1 MQRDYESSF
10 RELEKIIKELES
22 KDISLEDSIKKY
34 EEGIELYKYL
44 NNTLKTYEGKGAGR
58 FFIEISH
65 TLNSFFLN
73 ASTTGQHQNNSCLL
87 LIN

>member
-44 NNTLKTYEGKGAGR
+44 NNTLKAYEGKIKTIVEENSE
-58 FFIEISH
+58 FIEDKKDDRYR
-65 TLNSFFLN
+65 
-73 ASTTGQHQNNSCLL
+73 
-87 LIN
+87 

>member
-34 EEGIELYKYL
+34 EKGIELYKYL
-44 NNTLKTYEGKGAGR
+44 NNTLKAYEGKIKTIAEENSE
-58 FFIEISH
+58 FIEDKKDERYR
-65 TLNSFFLN
+65 
-73 ASTTGQHQNNSCLL
+73 
-87 LIN
+87 

>member
-44 NNTLKTYEGKGAGR
+44 NNTLKEYEGKIKTIAEENSE
-58 FFIEISH
+58 FIED
-65 TLNSFFLN
+65 
-73 ASTTGQHQNNSCLL
+73 NN
-87 LIN
+87 NDRYR

>member
-1 MQRDYESSF
+1 MQKDYESSF

-44 NNTLKTYEGKGAGR
+44 NNTLKAYEGKIKTIVEENSE
-58 FFIEISH
+58 FIEDK
-65 TLNSFFLN
+65 
-73 ASTTGQHQNNSCLL
+73 NNDRYR
-87 LIN
+87 

>member
-1 MQRDYESSF
+1 MQKDYESSF

-44 NNTLKTYEGKGAGR
+44 NNTLKAYEGKIKTIAEENSE
-58 FFIEISH
+58 FIEDKKDDRYR
-65 TLNSFFLN
+65 
-73 ASTTGQHQNNSCLL
+73 
-87 LIN
+87 

>member
-44 NNTLKTYEGKGAGR
+44 NNTLKAYEGKIKTISEENSKY
-58 FFIEISH
+58 IED
-65 TLNSFFLN
+65 NKDDRYR
-73 ASTTGQHQNNSCLL
+73 
-87 LIN
+87 

>member
-44 NNTLKTYEGKGAGR
+44 NNTLKAYEGKIKTIAEENSE
-58 FFIEISH
+58 FIEDK
-65 TLNSFFLN
+65 
-73 ASTTGQHQNNSCLL
+73 NNDRYR
-87 LIN
+87 

>member
-34 EEGIELYKYL
+34 EKGIELYKYL
-44 NNTLKTYEGKGAGR
+44 NNTLKEYEGKIKTIAEENSE
-58 FFIEISH
+58 FIEDKKDDRYR
-65 TLNSFFLN
+65 
-73 ASTTGQHQNNSCLL
+73 
-87 LIN
+87 

>member
-44 NNTLKTYEGKGAGR
+44 NNTLKEYEGKIKTIAEENSE
-58 FFIEISH
+58 FIEEKKDDRYR
-65 TLNSFFLN
+65 
-73 ASTTGQHQNNSCLL
+73 
-87 LIN
+87 

>member
-1 MQRDYESSF
+1 MQRDYQSSF

-44 NNTLKTYEGKGAGR
+44 NNTLKAYEGKIKTIAEENSE
-58 FFIEISH
+58 FIEDKKDDRYR
-65 TLNSFFLN
+65 
-73 ASTTGQHQNNSCLL
+73 
-87 LIN
+87 

>member
-44 NNTLKTYEGKGAGR
+44 NNTLRAYEGKIKTIAEENSE
-58 FFIEISH
+58 FIEDKKDDRYR
-65 TLNSFFLN
+65 
-73 ASTTGQHQNNSCLL
+73 
-87 LIN
+87 

>member
-44 NNTLKTYEGKGAGR
+44 NNTLKEYEGKIKTIAEENSE
-58 FFIEISH
+58 FIEDKIDDRYR
-65 TLNSFFLN
+65 
-73 ASTTGQHQNNSCLL
+73 
-87 LIN
+87 